1 MPDQEPASPDVTSPN
16 PPKAFLNIPYD
27 DKFETLYLAY
37 IAGITAYGLIP
48 RATLEVPGGERRL
61 DRIFELIR
69 SCRYSLH
76 DLSRVELDPRRPPT
90 PRFNMPFELG
100 LVVAWDKLHPGEH
113 TWFVFEAKE
122 RRLLKS
128 LSDLAGTDAYVHDG
142 RPRGLFRQLSNA
154 LVRSVHPPTVE
165 QMTNVCRG
173 LQAAL
178 PAIRKRAGARSAF
191 EARVFAELVVTAR
204 ALSMEALTSQQH

>member
-1 MPDQEPASPDVTSPN
+1 MSDQEPASPDLTNLN
-16 PPKAFLNIPYD
+16 PSNAFLNIPYD

-48 RATLEVPGGERRL
+48 RATLEVPGGVRRL

-69 SCRYSLH
+69 SCRYSFH

-100 LVVAWDKLHPGEH
+100 LVVAWDKLHSGEH
-113 TWFVFEAKE
+113 VWFVFEAKE

-154 LVRSVHPPTVE
+154 LVRSEHPPTVE
-165 QMTNVCRG
+165 EMATVLRG
-173 LQAAL
+173 LEAAL
-178 PAIRKRAGARSAF
+178 PAIRKRAAARSAF

-204 ALSMEALTSQQH
+204 ALSIEVLHSRAG